1 MRLQYGV
8 NPYPRSHSREGTGQD
23 RTRKDKSS
31 EEVEDTDKIQG
42 CGKFPWVRKLLPMI
56 YSKLQ
61 PYSKT
66 IERTKRQERLEMRR
80 GTAEGI

>member
-1 MRLQYGV
+1 
-8 NPYPRSHSREGTGQD
+8 
-23 RTRKDKSS
+23 
-31 EEVEDTDKIQG
+31 VEDTDKSQG
-42 CGKFPWVRKLLPMI
+42 CGKFPQVRKLLPMI